1 MTSKKFLVS
10 LVAILAVAI
19 AFIASVSAISGT
31 ISDLE
36 VNGVDMLGAT
46 TPQVIFA
53 GQTIPVKITFSLA
66 SGTNAQDVRVKA
78 WIAGDTDLTSVSE
91 RFDAIGGNTYS
102 RTVAFKV
109 PANLKELDEFLALN
123 VAVESRTD
131 GTIVDT
137 SAPLTLERESYIV
150 EVLDVNMPGQVSAG
164 DIVPL
169 DVVLKNRGMEFAE
182 DTFVEASIPALG
194 IGDRAYF
201 ADLSSIDE
209 PFSSNPFEANDRTLN
224 GDRLSNQD
232 SAERRLFLRI
242 PSNAPAGVYVVEVK
256 AFNGD
261 TESTITRKVVIAG
274 SEANT
279 MVVAPIQSKTFKVG
293 ETADYDLVLVN
304 SGNQLKVFQLAVE
317 SPSGLTVTVSEPVVA
332 LSAGASKTVKI
343 SATSAKEGTQV
354 FTVNVH
360 SGSQLVGSESFT
372 ASVEGTSGISSAG
385 NSAVLLTVVL
395 AVIFVVLL
403 IVLIVLLTRKPVKTE
418 EFGES
423 YY

>member
-1 MTSKKFLVS
+1 
-10 LVAILAVAI
+10 
-19 AFIASVSAISGT
+19 
-31 ISDLE
+31 
-36 VNGVDMLGAT
+36 
-46 TPQVIFA
+46 
-53 GQTIPVKITFSLA
+53 
-66 SGTNAQDVRVKA
+66 
-78 WIAGDTDLTSVSE
+78 
-91 RFDAIGGNTYS
+91 
-102 RTVAFKV
+102 
-109 PANLKELDEFLALN
+109 
-123 VAVESRTD
+123 
-131 GTIVDT
+131 
-137 SAPLTLERESYIV
+137 
-150 EVLDVNMPGQVSAG
+150 
-164 DIVPL
+164 
-169 DVVLKNRGMEFAE
+169 
-182 DTFVEASIPALG
+182 
-194 IGDRAYF
+194 
-201 ADLSSIDE
+201 
-209 PFSSNPFEANDRTLN
+209 
-224 GDRLSNQD
+224 
-232 SAERRLFLRI
+232 
-242 PSNAPAGVYVVEVK
+242 
-256 AFNGD
+256 
-261 TESTITRKVVIAG
+261 
-274 SEANT
+274 

>member
-19 AFIASVSAISGT
+19 AFIASVSAASFGT
-31 ISDLE
+31 IKAVE
-36 VNGVDMLGAT
+36 VNGVDALSASGPIAVFT
-46 TPQVIFA
+46 
-53 GQTIPVKITFSLA
+53 GQTIPVKIVFTA
-66 SGTNAQDVRVKA
+66 TADARDVRVNAK
-78 WIAGDTDLTSVSE
+78 IAGDSDFSFVSE
-91 RFDAIGGNTYS
+91 RFNVINGSIPS
-102 RTVAFKV
+102 RTVAIKL
-109 PANLKELDEFLALN
+109 PSTLKELDEIVSLN
-123 VAVESRTD
+123 INIESKD
-131 GTIVDT
+131 GSIDVV
-137 SAPLTLERESYIV
+137 PIQLRLQRENYVV
-150 EVLDVNMPGQVSAG
+150 EVLDVNMASQVSAG